1 MHPTMNKYGR
11 TFSRKYVYIPF
22 EEVTFDWFEKD
33 LSDDLI
39 IKTWKNIL
47 SVIQPLL
54 PIVIL
59 QLWLIIWLTKYH
71 FLGIKACKHI
81 L

>member
-39 IKTWKNIL
+39 IKT
-47 SVIQPLL
+47 
-54 PIVIL
+54 
-59 QLWLIIWLTKYH
+59 
-71 FLGIKACKHI
+71 
-81 L
+81 